1 MVNMKTLEQF
11 RADTGLP
18 IDMLTALL
26 DEYHVKY
33 DMKSVEEW
41 ESKEVHV
48 GEGLNDVTKNL
59 FVMNEPIKQEIPSS
73 LLYSLSTEGSE
84 AEVVWSDPEGKAVA
98 LSPCPFFPCQAGQ
111 EGDRGDLIVN
121 GECVHVTDTVRI
133 DWE

>member
-111 EGDRGDLIVN
+111 ELSLI
-121 GECVHVTDTVRI
+121 HI
-133 DWE
+133 

>member
-98 LSPCPFFPCQAGQ
+98 LSPCQAGQ

>member
-41 ESKEVHV
+41 
-48 GEGLNDVTKNL
+48 
-59 FVMNEPIKQEIPSS
+59 
-73 LLYSLSTEGSE
+73 
-84 AEVVWSDPEGKAVA
+84 
-98 LSPCPFFPCQAGQ
+98 
-111 EGDRGDLIVN
+111 
-121 GECVHVTDTVRI
+121 
-133 DWE
+133 

>member
-1 MVNMKTLEQF
+1 MMS
-11 RADTGLP
+11 RR
-18 IDMLTALL
+18 I
-26 DEYHVKY
+26 
-33 DMKSVEEW
+33 S
-41 ESKEVHV
+41 
-48 GEGLNDVTKNL
+48 
-59 FVMNEPIKQEIPSS
+59 FVMMDPSTRDSSS